1 MKIAVI
7 GGGTGMPSLLR
18 GLKHY
23 EHEITAIVTMFDDG
37 GGSGILRQELGMLPP
52 GDVRNCILA
61 LSDTEP
67 LMEAVFNYRFPY
79 GRLKNQNFGNLM
91 IAAMNGVTGSF
102 LEAVKRLSDILAIR
116 GRVLPVTTEDA
127 QLCAVMRNG
136 QTVVGESAIPEYAKN
151 HHTAINRVFLTP
163 ADLSANPEAVTAI
176 LEADAVIIAP
186 GSLYTSI
193 MPILLLD
200 EIRQA
205 LLTSSAQK
213 IYVCNVMTQNGETD
227 GFDVAAH
234 LRAIA
239 AHVGKQMIDIVMVN
253 QSPIS
258 EEILNNYLRESA
270 HVVHMDE
277 EKVRAMGVKV
287 VYGAF
292 AVVLEELAVLRH
304 DSREVA
310 QAIDAL
316 VYGRE
321 V

>member
-67 LMEAVFNYRFPY
+67 LMETVLNYRFPY

-116 GRVLPVTTEDA
+116 GQVLPVTTEDA
-127 QLCAVMRNG
+127 QLCAMMEDG
-136 QTVVGESAIPEYAKN
+136 QTVVGESAIPEYAKS
-151 HHTAINRVFLTP
+151 HHIAISRVFLTP
-163 ADLSANPEAVTAI
+163 SDLSANPEAVTAI
-176 LEADAVIIAP
+176 LDADAVIIAP

-227 GFDVAAH
+227 GFDVADH

-277 EKVRAMGVKV
+277 EKVQALGVKV

-292 AVVLEELAVLRH
+292 ATVLEDLAVLRH
-304 DSREVA
+304 DSSEVA

-316 VYGRE
+316 VSMRE